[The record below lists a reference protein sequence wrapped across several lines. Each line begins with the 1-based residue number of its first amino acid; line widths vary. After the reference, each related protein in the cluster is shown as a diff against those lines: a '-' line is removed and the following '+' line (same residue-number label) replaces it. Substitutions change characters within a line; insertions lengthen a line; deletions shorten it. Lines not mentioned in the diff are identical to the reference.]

1 MGTVIFIII
10 FSLIALT
17 GLSLIL
23 FGKTSE
29 DHRGDTIG
37 TWKRPTGFVMVA
49 TGVVFAFVSLL
60 LGTWVSNDVGKAT
73 LFVDSINRSIVGQP
87 ITNPVGGP
95 FMKSPFVDTIEFDMR
110 QQELLYAGAPNAKPE
125 WVGDRNL
132 DGAEV
137 TVQVGGATANIDV
150 TVNYQLLP
158 SQIVA
163 IYSQYGS
170 QQAFEIQVVK
180 DQALSTI
187 RQVPSLYTTND
198 FRGAKKGEAEAR
210 MTTDI
215 QNRLKDYVS
224 GVAVSIQEVR
234 YPANVEEQLQQ
245 VEQAKQEAEKAKA
258 AQEKQRIE
266 NATAKEKAETDN
278 AIKIANAEAEAEAN
292 SRLDKSLT
300 PEVLEARRIEALK
313 EAQTIYV
320 PYEPTIVVK

>member
-1 MGTVIFIII
+1 MGTVIFAII
-10 FSLIALT
+10 FAVILIIGIFALISGRRNDSFGMKIT
-17 GLSLIL
+17 GAVGTAL
-23 FGKTSE
+23 GV
-29 DHRGDTIG
+29 IG
-37 TWKRPTGFVMVA
+37 
-49 TGVVFAFVSLL
+49 VFLTMI

-73 LFVDSINRSIVGQP
+73 LFVDSINRNIVGAP

-95 FMKSPFVDTIEFDMR
+95 FMKSPFVDTVQFDMR

-234 YPANVEEQLQQ
+234 YPANVEGQLQQ

-278 AIKIANAEAEAEAN
+278 AIKIANAAAEAKAN
-292 SRLDKSLT
+292 DVLSKSLT
-300 PEVLEARRIEALK
+300 KEVLEARRIDALTK
-313 EAQTIYV
+313 ANTVYV
-320 PYEPTIVVK
+320 PSNSSIIMGK

>member
-1 MGTVIFIII
+1 MGTVIFAII
-10 FSLIALT
+10 FGIILAVGIFALIYGRKNDYGGVKLSGVIGIAVGAVGVFLT
-17 GLSLIL
+17 MI
-23 FGKTSE
+23 
-29 DHRGDTIG
+29 
-37 TWKRPTGFVMVA
+37 
-49 TGVVFAFVSLL
+49 

-73 LFVDSINRSIVGQP
+73 LFVDSINRNIVGAP

-95 FMKSPFVDTIEFDMR
+95 FMKSPFVDTVQFDMR

-187 RQVPSLYTTND
+187 RQIPSLYTTND

-278 AIKIANAEAEAEAN
+278 AIKVANAAAEAKAN
-292 SRLDKSLT
+292 DVFSKSLT
-300 PEVLEARRIEALK
+300 KEVLEARRIDALTK
-313 EAQTIYV
+313 ANTVYV
-320 PYEPTIVVK
+320 PSNSSIIMGK